1 MRTVAVYNMKGGVGK
16 TTTAVN
22 LSYLAA
28 AAGQRTLLWDLD
40 PQAAS
45 SFAFRVRPRVS
56 GFGKKSLEDGQA
68 LDAAIKETDYNNLHL
83 LPADFAYRKFDRFL
97 GSFGKP
103 QRLMASLLDT
113 LGRDFDIV
121 FLDCP
126 AGFSLV
132 TEGVFAAA
140 DAILVPTIPTVLSLR
155 TVARLIK
162 WADRS
167 DAQSKLAAFFSMVD
181 RRKTLHRRACE
192 WSAAHPEVF
201 LSGQIPYASVVEQM
215 AVRRMPLAV
224 FVARDSATMAFAEIW
239 AELQRRLQEG
249 GRASLGRRDGWV
261 HMLQAIESLI
271 AQLESADLLATRS
284 SFQTHAV
291 EGGDCRAGEDDL
303 TNSQS
308 PASAHDGIGSTLE
321 QDSLEKSDVS
331 FVHSFDTERRDLE
344 RCGHVLELCEH
355 KGTLLIVAARSGN
368 DDVGDITGRVQAQ
381 IDGSWALQILSGE
394 MSPLAALERRL
405 GRPGPRAVEH
415 IRAIVG
421 GRRLRRTGTRV
432 ARHPGR
438 EDRDRPAALTS
449 GRAIVTQLRRPA
461 KPLLSD
467 EWLPR
472 AREFSDEFVL
482 LRRAEG

>member
-1 MRTVAVYNMKGGVGK
+1 MRTVAVYSMKGGVGK

-68 LDAAIKETDYNNLHL
+68 LDAAIRETDYSNLHL
-83 LPADFAYRKFDRFL
+83 LPADFAYRKFERFL
-97 GSFGKP
+97 GSLGKP
-103 QRLMASLLDT
+103 QRLVTSLLDT

-126 AGFSLV
+126 AGFSLL

-192 WSAAHPEVF
+192 WSAAHSEVF

-224 FVARDSATMAFAEIW
+224 FAPRDSATTAFAEIW
-239 AELQRRLQEG
+239 AELQRRHQEEG
-249 GRASLGRRDGWV
+249 TASLGPRDRWV

-271 AQLESADLLATRS
+271 AQLESADRLATRS

-291 EGGDCRAGEDDL
+291 DGGDCSRAGERDL
-303 TNSQS
+303 GNSQS
-308 PASAHDGIGSTLE
+308 PAAHDGIKSAPE
-321 QDSLEKSDVS
+321 DSLEKGDAS
-331 FVHSFDTERRDLE
+331 FVHTFDTERRDLE
-344 RCGHVLELCEH
+344 RCGHVLELREH
-355 KGTLLIVAARSGN
+355 KGSLLIVAARSGN
-368 DDVGDITGRVQAQ
+368 DDVGDMTRRAQAE

-421 GRRLRRTGTRV
+421 GLRLQRMGTRV
-432 ARHPGR
+432 ASHSGS
-438 EDRDRPAALTS
+438 EDRERPATLTS
-449 GRAIVTQLRRPA
+449 GRTIVAGPRRRPDA
-461 KPLLSD
+461 KPPITLAAMS
-467 EWLPR
+467 
-472 AREFSDEFVL
+472 S
-482 LRRAEG
+482 